1 MRASSYFMLRNY
13 TDKDYD
19 QWIEAA
25 RFCRLAYMDVTVLES
40 IAVAQQ
46 FLYIQLCDILLFSKV
61 SVSKVVFPSLL
72 MSSSPRCEEVEIRA
86 ESRMTLVRSRKFC
99 SPWDDR
105 VHQF

>member
-1 MRASSYFMLRNY
+1 MQGVTQSEEG
-13 TDKDYD
+13 K
-19 QWIEAA
+19 
-25 RFCRLAYMDVTVLES
+25 TVLES

-46 FLYIQLCDILLFSKV
+46 FLYIQLCDILLFSKVDLDV

-86 ESRMTLVRSRKFC
+86 ESRMTLVRSRKFY